1 MRPSVATWP
10 GPVCCRVT
18 QYHSRVRLSPRS
30 RLPLP
35 LVLAW
40 RYLRGQRSRLLQ
52 RTALA
57 ALLSIALGVTAMV
70 VAMAL
75 MTGYREDL
83 ERKLIAGNAAVLA
96 YPLGPPGKV
105 APPELERRLRA
116 IPGVTAV
123 GKVAYGQG
131 TLIAPAR
138 PEGEAVTLRGV
149 APGADALAGKSPALA
164 PGADGVP
171 GVVLGVE
178 LAKRLGVRAGE
189 PLRLVAL
196 GHGGGRPTFR
206 YQTLRASGTFRT
218 GFAEFDRNW
227 VVLARPL
234 VERLG
239 GGSGASTLFEIAVD
253 EPRRA
258 PAIAAQV
265 EEVLGPDYLIT
276 DWQRMNREL
285 FAALRLQQLLLF
297 FLLGLIVLVST
308 FNVASTLMVLVRER
322 MRDVGVLA
330 ALGLSRRRLAAVF
343 VAYGGALGLLGTLL
357 GIGLGSAISWAC
369 DHFELI
375 RFDPEVAAIYFISAV
390 PFRVEP
396 RDLLAV
402 TAFSVAFTLLSCTL
416 PTLRVVRVSSADALR
431 YE

>member
-1 MRPSVATWP
+1 MRI
-10 GPVCCRVT
+10 
-18 QYHSRVRLSPRS
+18 SPQS
-30 RLPLP
+30 PLPLP

-40 RYLRGQRSRLLQ
+40 RYMRGKRSRLLQ

-57 ALLSIALGVTAMV
+57 ALASIALGVMAMV
-70 VAMAL
+70 IAMAL

-96 YPLGPPGKV
+96 YPLGPPGK
-105 APPELERRLRA
+105 ATPADLARRLLA

-131 TLIAPAR
+131 TLLSAAR

-149 APGADALAGKSPALA
+149 ASGADALAGRAPALA

-171 GVVLGVE
+171 GVVLGEE
-178 LAKRLGVRAGE
+178 LAHRLGVRSGD
-189 PLRLVAL
+189 PVRLVAL
-196 GHGGGRPTFR
+196 GYAGGRPAFR
-206 YQTLRASGTFRT
+206 YQTLRSTGTFRT

-227 VVLARPL
+227 MVVARPL
-234 VERLG
+234 VERLT
-239 GGSGASTLFEIAVD
+239 GGSGGATLFEIALAD
-253 EPRRA
+253 PHRA
-258 PAIAAQV
+258 PEIAKEV
-265 EEVLGPDYLIT
+265 ERVLGRDYLVT
-276 DWQRMNREL
+276 DWQRLNREL

-322 MRDVGVLA
+322 LRDVGVLS

-343 VAYGGALGLLGTLL
+343 VAYGGALGLVGTLL
-357 GIGLGSAISWAC
+357 GVSLGSAVSWLFGR
-369 DHFELI
+369 FELI
-375 RFDPEVAAIYFISAV
+375 RFDPEVAAIYFVSAV
-390 PFRVEP
+390 AFRVEAS
-396 RDLLAV
+396 DLLAV
-402 TAFSVAFTLLSCTL
+402 TVFSVAFTLLSCLL

>member
-1 MRPSVATWP
+1 
-10 GPVCCRVT
+10 
-18 QYHSRVRLSPRS
+18 VRLSPRS
-30 RLPLP
+30 RAPLA

-40 RYLRGQRSRLLQ
+40 RYLRGRRSRLLQ

-57 ALLSIALGVTAMV
+57 ALLSIALGVMAMV

-96 YPLGPPGKV
+96 YPLGPPGK
-105 APPELERRLRA
+105 ATREDLASRLMA

-131 TLIAPAR
+131 TLLSEGR

-149 APGADALAGKSPALA
+149 APGRDALAGPAPRLA
-164 PGADGVP
+164 ETAAGVP
-171 GVVLGVE
+171 GVVLGAE
-178 LAKRLGVRAGE
+178 LAHHLRVRRGDL
-189 PLRLVAL
+189 LRLVAL
-196 GHGGGRPTFR
+196 GFGRGQPTFR
-206 YQTLRASGTFRT
+206 YQSLRVTGTFRT

-234 VERLG
+234 VERLT
-239 GGSGASTLFEIAVD
+239 GGSGGSTLFEIAVAD
-253 EPRRA
+253 PRRA
-258 PAIAAQV
+258 PDTAKLV
-265 EEVLGPDYLIT
+265 EKVLGPDYLVT
-276 DWQRMNREL
+276 DWRRLNREL

-322 MRDVGVLA
+322 LRDVGVLA
-330 ALGLSRRRLAAVF
+330 ALGLSRRQLAAVF
-343 VAYGGALGLLGTLL
+343 VAYGGALGLVGTLL
-357 GIGLGSAISWAC
+357 GVACGSVVAWLC
-369 DHFELI
+369 DRFELI

-390 PFRVEP
+390 PFRVQAG
-396 RDLLAV
+396 DLLAIV
-402 TAFSVAFTLLSCTL
+402 AFSVAFTLLSCLL
-416 PTLRVVRVSSADALR
+416 PTLRVVRVSAADALR

>member
-1 MRPSVATWP
+1 M
-10 GPVCCRVT
+10 
-18 QYHSRVRLSPRS
+18 RLSPRS
-30 RLPLP
+30 RAPLA

-40 RYLRGQRSRLLQ
+40 RYLRGRRSRLLQ

-57 ALLSIALGVTAMV
+57 ALLSIALGVMAMV

-96 YPLGPPGKV
+96 YPLGPPGK
-105 APPELERRLRA
+105 APREDLARRLLA

-131 TLIAPAR
+131 TLLSAGR

-149 APGADALAGKSPALA
+149 APGRDALAGPAPRLA
-164 PGADGVP
+164 ETAAGVP
-171 GVVLGVE
+171 GVVLGAE
-178 LAKRLGVRAGE
+178 LAHHLRVRRGD
-189 PLRLVAL
+189 PMRLVAL
-196 GHGGGRPTFR
+196 GYGRGQPTFR
-206 YQTLRASGTFRT
+206 YQSLRVTGTFRT

-234 VERLG
+234 VERLT
-239 GGSGASTLFEIAVD
+239 GGSGGSTLFEIAVAD
-253 EPRRA
+253 PRRA
-258 PAIAAQV
+258 PAIGTQV
-265 EEVLGPDYLIT
+265 EKVLGPDYLVT
-276 DWQRMNREL
+276 DWQRLNREL

-322 MRDVGVLA
+322 LRDVGVLA
-330 ALGLSRRRLAAVF
+330 ALGLSRRQLAAVF
-343 VAYGGALGLLGTLL
+343 VVYGGALGLVGTLL
-357 GIGLGSAISWAC
+357 GVACGSAVAWLC
-369 DHFELI
+369 DRFELI
-375 RFDPEVAAIYFISAV
+375 RFDPEVAAIYFVSAV
-390 PFRVEP
+390 SFRVQAG
-396 RDLLAV
+396 DLLAIV
-402 TAFSVAFTLLSCTL
+402 AFSVAFTLLSCLL
-416 PTLRVVRVSSADALR
+416 PTLRVVRTTTADALR

>member
-1 MRPSVATWP
+1 SGV
-10 GPVCCRVT
+10 RV
-18 QYHSRVRLSPRS
+18 SPRS
-30 RLPLP
+30 RVPLP

-70 VAMAL
+70 IAMSL

-83 ERKLIAGNAAVLA
+83 QRKLIKGNAAVLA
-96 YPLGPPGKV
+96 YPLGPPGR
-105 APPELERRLRA
+105 ASREELEKRLRA
-116 IPGVTAV
+116 IPGVTTV

-131 TLIAPAR
+131 TLISSAR

-149 APGADALAGKSPALA
+149 ASGRDALAGEAPSLA
-164 PGADGVP
+164 PGDDGVA
-171 GVVLGVE
+171 GTVLGAE
-178 LAKRLGVRAGE
+178 LAHQLGVRAGE
-189 PLRLVAL
+189 PVRLVAL
-196 GHGGGRPTFR
+196 GFGAGRPAFR
-206 YQTLRASGTFRT
+206 YQSLRVTGTFRT

-227 VVLARPL
+227 LV
-234 VERLG
+234 VERLT
-239 GGSGASTLFEIAVD
+239 GGSGGSTLFEIAVAD
-253 EPRRA
+253 PSRA
-258 PAIAAQV
+258 PAIAKQV
-265 EEVLGPDYLIT
+265 EKALGPDYLVT

-322 MRDVGVLA
+322 LRDVGVLA
-330 ALGLSRRRLAAVF
+330 ALGLSRRKLAAVF
-343 VAYGGALGLLGTLL
+343 VAYGGALGLVGTLL
-357 GIGLGSAISWAC
+357 GIGLGSAVAWLC
-369 DHFELI
+369 DRFELI

-390 PFRVEP
+390 PFHVQAS
-396 RDLLAV
+396 DVLAI
-402 TAFSVAFTLLSCTL
+402 TGFSVVFTLLSCLL
-416 PTLRVVRVSSADALR
+416 PTVRVVRVTSADALR